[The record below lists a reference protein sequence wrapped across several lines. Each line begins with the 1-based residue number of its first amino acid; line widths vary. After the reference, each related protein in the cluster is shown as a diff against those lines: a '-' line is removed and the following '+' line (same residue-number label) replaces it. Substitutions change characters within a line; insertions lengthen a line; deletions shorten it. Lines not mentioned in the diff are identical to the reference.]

1 MPRLRTTRL
10 AAVAAGLLLLGGLS
24 VTLARPQEPDE
35 MLPET
40 VLSTYHVQAGK
51 EKAFEDVL
59 ARTWAIYQREHL
71 VEAQPHLLVQ
81 GTEQD
86 GEPFFAEVFTWVS
99 HRAPDH
105 APATVQAVWKEMQAL
120 CEARQGRPGID
131 FSEVNVIV
139 PKP

>member
-1 MPRLRTTRL
+1 MRQVHTTWL
-10 AAVAAGLLLLGGLS
+10 VAMAAGAFLLGGLA

-40 VLSTYHVQAGK
+40 VLTICHVQAGK

-86 GEPFFAEVFTWVS
+86 GKPFFAEVFTWVS

-105 APATVQAVWKEMQAL
+105 APAPVQAVWKEMQAL

-131 FSEVNVIV
+131 FSEVNIIL